1 MSSRT
6 NFNLIDSSIE
16 GWEVPTVD
24 LDGSDLCLAA
34 LVRGTIANS
43 VSTSPTAKENLAKWK
58 VQIASLVKDE
68 RGQDAWN
75 PANEFAI
82 TLGLRFCPALHG
94 HQALDIENFVKP
106 IIDALAAG
114 LFCDAETDPARIQHF
129 NFDDSNF
136 NTLLIH
142 RLPDAN
148 NRSDEGA
155 AIFISSRSKLT

>member
-6 NFNLIDSSIE
+6 SFNLIDSSID
-16 GWEVPTVD
+16 GWEVPTVN
-24 LDGSDLCLAA
+24 LDGSDLCLA
-34 LVRGTIANS
+34 VRVPGTIANS
-43 VSTSPTAKENLAKWK
+43 VSTSPTGKENLAKWK
-58 VQIASLVKDE
+58 VQIASSVKDG
-68 RGQDAWN
+68 RGRDAWN

-94 HQALDIENFVKP
+94 HRALDVENFVKP

-114 LFCDAETDPARIQHF
+114 LFCDAETDPAHIQHF

-136 NTLLIH
+136 NTLFIH

-155 AIFISSRSKLT
+155 AIFVSSSSKLT